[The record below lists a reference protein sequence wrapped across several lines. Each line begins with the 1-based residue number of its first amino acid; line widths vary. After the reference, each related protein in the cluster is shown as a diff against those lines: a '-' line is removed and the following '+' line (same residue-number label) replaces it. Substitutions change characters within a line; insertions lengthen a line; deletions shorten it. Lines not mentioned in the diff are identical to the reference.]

1 VSNGGAYR
9 ERRISSFLRGGARQ
23 LQLHSGV
30 KSVVNLGVYE
40 GKVRKEVFPLH
51 FQEGMCIH
59 DQ

>member
-1 VSNGGAYR
+1 
-9 ERRISSFLRGGARQ
+9 
-23 LQLHSGV
+23 LQLRSGV
-30 KSVVNLGVYE
+30 KSVVNLGVYK

>member
-1 VSNGGAYR
+1 VSSGGAYW
-9 ERRISSFLRGGARQ
+9 ERRMSCFLGGARQ

-40 GKVRKEVFPLH
+40 GKVRKEVFSLH

>member
-1 VSNGGAYR
+1 VSSGGAYW
-9 ERRISSFLRGGARQ
+9 ERRMSSFLGGARQ
-23 LQLHSGV
+23 LQLRSGV
-30 KSVVNLGVYE
+30 KSVVNLGVYK